1 MFMGK
6 NFFKAPETAEVT
18 EIPDRF
24 EGREATIGS
33 RIEFLYENNILTLT
47 KKGKVLCS
55 APVSEYKL
63 LYSDN
68 SYIYVCSDEMPVS
81 LRLVIDKNF
90 AVEFNLLRA
99 LLKRNAQNL
108 NISLM
113 KAISY
118 KNTEKTYDNVKEA
131 MKATGFRN
139 PLMIGANKKIE
150 KWLSPHEKVYFAT
163 MLNAAIVS
171 DTDVLNVK
179 NWWSIKDK
187 KLVNFVVTNQ
197 RVFCLE
203 SIFGKE
209 TRKEILLDQIVSID
223 EATGIIFTARMRICG
238 HRDMFIID
246 STKDEQSRIRVAI
259 DAARN
264 NKQAAKVIVENAPAP
279 AVTEQKPSPKDIES
293 LYELMQKGIISQEEF
308 ESSKK
313 QILAKL

>member
-1 MFMGK
+1 
-6 NFFKAPETAEVT
+6 
-18 EIPDRF
+18 
-24 EGREATIGS
+24 
-33 RIEFLYENNILTLT
+33 
-47 KKGKVLCS
+47 
-55 APVSEYKL
+55 
-63 LYSDN
+63 
-68 SYIYVCSDEMPVS
+68 
-81 LRLVIDKNF
+81 
-90 AVEFNLLRA
+90 
-99 LLKRNAQNL
+99 
-108 NISLM
+108 
-113 KAISY
+113 
-118 KNTEKTYDNVKEA
+118 

-163 MLNAAIVS
+163 MLNAAIIS

-179 NWWSIKDK
+179 NWWSVKDK
-187 KLVNFVVTNQ
+187 KPVNFVVTNQ

-223 EATGIIFTARMRICG
+223 EATGVIFTARMRICG

-246 STKDEQSRIRVAI
+246 STKDEQSRIRAAI

-279 AVTEQKPSPKDIES
+279 AVIEQKPSLKDIES